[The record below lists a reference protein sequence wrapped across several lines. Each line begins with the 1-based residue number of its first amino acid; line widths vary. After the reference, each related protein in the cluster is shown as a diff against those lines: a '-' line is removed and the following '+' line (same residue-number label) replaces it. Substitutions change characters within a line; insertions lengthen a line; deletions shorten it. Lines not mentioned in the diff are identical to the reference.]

1 MAWRIEENVTRG
13 EIDNRTKGV
22 VRGRIWLHGR
32 PNPLELDLEGNAHP
46 DLAGCLLTFE
56 NPSPTTPHPHLD
68 GLVTDQT
75 GTIGDLTASRK
86 VRVFDLP
93 FEEAYAQIQ
102 RGERPSEHL
111 ANCLYLEWYSQRN
124 GRVVVES
131 TEYRLQISEPAWRP
145 TPEEEQRRA
154 EESAAGFAGFLGRL
168 TEAVDQAKTDVPED
182 RALDEFEWEKAFRES
197 DAVAD
202 KVGELHDKFG
212 EHPDFEE
219 ILAKEMG
226 WDDEE
231 EETVSFESFDE
242 TGEGRLSVEEINEIT
257 AEAIAHPLQPRPE
270 TEGVDWVRDAEG
282 RISHPL
288 VRRILERGLELWHW
302 CNDRGLL
309 NHDDEPDLPEMIFQF
324 ECCGAKCA
332 GALGRLPYD
341 DPRAEGG
348 FIVAALKRALA
359 KLHLSLAAAER
370 VKANG
375 TLPAEKLDP
384 FRAELL
390 AVREEILGL
399 MTRFRGPTGAQ
410 EDAF

>member
-1 MAWRIEENVTRG
+1 MAWRIDESVVRG

-32 PNPLELDLEGNAHP
+32 PEPLVLDLQGNAHP

-56 NPSPTTPHPHLD
+56 NSLPTSPHPRLD
-68 GLVTDQT
+68 GLFADQT

-93 FEEAYAQIQ
+93 LEEAYALIK

-131 TEYRLQISEPAWRP
+131 TEYQLQISEPAWRP
-145 TPEEEQRRA
+145 TPEDEQRRA
-154 EESAAGFAGFLGRL
+154 QESAAGFSGFLGRL
-168 TEAVDQAKTDVPED
+168 SGAVEEAHSEVPED
-182 RALDEFEWEKAFRES
+182 RAMDEFEWEKAFRES
-197 DAVAD
+197 DALTD
-202 KVGELHDKFG
+202 KVGELYDKFG
-212 EHPDFEE
+212 ERPDFEE

-226 WDDEE
+226 WEDEE
-231 EETVSFESFDE
+231 DETASFDE
-242 TGEGRLSVEEINEIT
+242 GENPPLTAEEINEIT
-257 AEAIAHPLQPRPE
+257 AEAIARPLQPRTE
-270 TEGVDWVRDAEG
+270 TEGVDWVRDEDG
-282 RISHPL
+282 HLSHPL
-288 VRRILERGLELWHW
+288 VRRILESGMELWHW
-302 CNDRGLL
+302 CHDQGLL
-309 NHDDEPDLPEMIFQF
+309 DHAEESDLHEMIFQF

-332 GALGRLPYD
+332 GALGGLAYD
-341 DPRAEGG
+341 GPRAEGG

-370 VKANG
+370 VKARG

-384 FRAELL
+384 FRVELM

-399 MTRFRGPTGAQ
+399 MTRFRGR
-410 EDAF
+410 